1 MHASVAGHMQNL
13 IVQAWCSKLSHA
25 SAANPFNAPRIQ
37 VHTCWGAAGLPPAC
51 RRRANGAVGATTG
64 ASRRT
69 ICRCG
74 ASWTGARRVRCARQK
89 VKPLHH
95 TDISIIHMHM
105 FIAPVCTSC
114 MHNFIVPAL
123 RVPEGE
129 TTSSYRHFHYTLA
142 HVYRSCPNGWNSR

>member
-1 MHASVAGHMQNL
+1 MQNL

-25 SAANPFNAPRIQ
+25 SAATPLDARRIQ

-69 ICRCG
+69 MCRCG
-74 ASWTGARRVRCARQK
+74 ASWTGARRVRCAYQK

-95 TDISIIHMHM
+95 THISIIHDLHM
-105 FIAPVCTSC
+105 FIVPVQTAGTANKLQSYLKQKHD
-114 MHNFIVPAL
+114 MH
-123 RVPEGE
+123 
-129 TTSSYRHFHYTLA
+129 
-142 HVYRSCPNGWNSR
+142 C